1 MSTSPSWTPSWIAP
15 PQPTWSGDFALPTLL
30 PFQLNDQTL
39 RQPLRL
45 SLGGERLRI
54 EFSNE
59 HGSVPLRLAAS
70 SVARAGTAGSA
81 RVLAGSTRALRF
93 GGEAS
98 ITIPPGARAVSDPV
112 DLPTRDLERLAVS
125 LYVDGPTA
133 PSTFHWEGREIA
145 FLAPGDRTAHAE
157 WPDRSAERST
167 EGSATGSTEGSAADS
182 AEGSAEH
189 SPAGLLSTRVFLSAV
204 LVERR
209 APPVVVVALG
219 DSITDGNGATP
230 GADRRW
236 PDRLA
241 ERLAPRGVA
250 VLNAGNSG
258 GRLLSD
264 GMGRAAL
271 TRMPRDVLGHA
282 GVRAVVVLL
291 GTNDIGWPGGPFA
304 PQEAPMTADRVI
316 AGLRQLAAQAA
327 AANVRVIVATIPP
340 NEEALAG
347 TPLVGHHSE
356 AKDRVRQDVNAWI
369 REHGA
374 RDGFHGIFDGVF
386 DVDALLRD
394 PARPSRLA
402 PAMDSGD
409 HLHPGDAGYAR
420 MAEALDLDALLGER
434 P

>member
-1 MSTSPSWTPSWIAP
+1 MSSSPSWTPSWIAP

-59 HGSVPLRLAAS
+59 HGTAPLRLTAA
-70 SVARAGTAGSA
+70 SVARAGVAGSA
-81 RVLAGSTRALRF
+81 RILAGSSRALRF
-93 GGEAS
+93 GGEAA
-98 ITIPPGARAVSDPV
+98 ITILPGARAVSDPV
-112 DLPTRDLERLAVS
+112 DLPTLDLERLAVS
-125 LYVDGPTA
+125 LYVAGPTA
-133 PSTFHWEGREIA
+133 PSTFHWEGRDVA
-145 FLAPGDRTAHAE
+145 FLAPGDLTARAA
-157 WPDRSAERST
+157 WPEDSVD
-167 EGSATGSTEGSAADS
+167 AA
-182 AEGSAEH
+182 AVN
-189 SPAGLLSTRVFLSAV
+189 LLSTRVFLSAV

-209 APPVVVVALG
+209 GAPVVVVALG

-304 PQEAPMTADRVI
+304 PEEPPMSADRMI

-327 AANVRVIVATIPP
+327 SANVRVIGATIPP
-340 NEEALAG
+340 NEGALEG
-347 TPLVGHHSE
+347 TPLAGHHSE
-356 AKDRVRQDVNAWI
+356 AKDRVRQQVNAWI
-369 REHGA
+369 REAGA
-374 RDGFHGIFDGVF
+374 REVFDAVL

-394 PARPSRLA
+394 PAHPSRLA
-402 PAMDSGD
+402 PAVDSGD
-409 HLHPGDAGYAR
+409 HLHPGDAGYALL
-420 MAEALDLDALLGER
+420 AEAVDVKALLGE
-434 P
+434 